1 MFFDPLFKPVIN
13 LVLAAVLFG
22 PGTIG
27 YPQTADAYERK
38 SVSSIDMVWLASPSA
53 RSLKPKQADLLLS
66 AIRRQI
72 MGEEGLGARFD
83 YNSLKKESALVGR
96 FIRKASE
103 EDDLTMERAAE
114 LLTET
119 LAEPIVRI
127 LDAQKEIRAKA
138 RVSEAERRKFITIKA
153 KELGITAE
161 DFEKVMNSAYLYLP
175 VLTRYSRE
183 VTKTTEEKENEEEK
197 EKGKGK
203 KTSIRY
209 KLTGGIV
216 WFKLDVSP
224 AGKGSVRL
232 LTQLETHSSYSAD
245 LKGIYK
251 LQENANEDI
260 PVPGAG
266 IFKLIKKTVTAVS
279 APSMDEDSYAFLKA
293 SQSLAKNLAIK
304 TAELEEFCL
313 SAQVFDYAGGMVGFN
328 LGKREGVFLDQK
340 FRVYEK
346 VEDEAG
352 TLELEKKGFFM
363 ARGIGDNTTNPEVLS
378 RGKRIIGEYEPGMM
392 VKEFPR
398 IGIDV
403 AIRPG
408 AASLTIPKGTCSGG
422 FGDSLC
428 VEKEIQTL
436 FSILDLA
443 AQTNTARFL
452 GVPQTFITLG
462 GFLGAIPAKDV
473 KISYAGEQK
482 DAYAGVCWGLYGGLI
497 KKHYFRRVAFFAEA
511 RYEVQAFSFSRSF
524 DDDDLTYTNTIELL
538 SGAAGMEIALRADLN
553 IGFTGGFKGFGGAIQ
568 DTWESEKKEE
578 NEEEGEKKAFTG
590 PEVDYSGP
598 FFGIQLIYSPPTW

>member
-1 MFFDPLFKPVIN
+1 MFTHPLSKNVLSIVL
-13 LVLAAVLFG
+13 LVAVFWAETLLYAQ
-22 PGTIG
+22 PTETS
-27 YPQTADAYERK
+27 QRAYERK

-66 AIRRQI
+66 EIKRQI

-83 YNSLKKESALVGR
+83 YNSLEKESALVRR
-96 FIRKASE
+96 FVRKADE
-103 EDDLTMERAAE
+103 QDDLTVERAAE

-119 LAEPIVRI
+119 LAEPILRI
-127 LDAQKEIRAKA
+127 LDAQKEIRARA

-153 KELGITAE
+153 KELGITAQ
-161 DFEKVMNSAYLYLP
+161 DFEKIMNSAYLYLP

-183 VTKTTEEKENEEEK
+183 VTETTEEKKNEEEK
-197 EKGKGK
+197 KK

-224 AGKGSVRL
+224 EGKGSVKF
-232 LTQLETHSSYSAD
+232 LTQLETRSSYSAE

-251 LQENANEDI
+251 LQENADEDI
-260 PVPGAG
+260 PIPGDG
-266 IFKLIKKTVTAVS
+266 IFKLIKKTVAALSTS
-279 APSMDEDSYAFLKA
+279 SMDEDRYAFSKA
-293 SQSLAKNLAIK
+293 SESLAKNLAIK
-304 TAELEEFCL
+304 TAQLEEFCL
-313 SAQVFDYAGGMVGFN
+313 TAQVFDFAGGMVGFN

-352 TLELEKKGFFM
+352 TLAWEKKGFFM
-363 ARGIGDNTTNPEVLS
+363 ARGIGDNTTNPQVLS
-378 RGKRIIGEYEPGMM
+378 RGKRIIGGYEPGMM

-403 AIRPG
+403 AVRPG
-408 AASLTIPKGTCSGG
+408 AASLTIPKGSFSGG

-428 VEKEIQTL
+428 VETEIKTL
-436 FSILDLA
+436 FPILDLA

-473 KISYAGEQK
+473 KISYDGEQK
-482 DAYAGVCWGLYGGLI
+482 DAYAGVCWGLYGGLM
-497 KKHYFRRVAFFAEA
+497 KKRYLRRVAFFAEA
-511 RYEVQAFSFSRSF
+511 RYEYQAFSFSRSF

-553 IGFTGGFKGFGGAIQ
+553 IGFTGGFKGIGGATG
-568 DTWESEKKEE
+568 DAWESEKKEE

-598 FFGIQLIYSPPTW
+598 FFGIHLIYSPPTW